1 MEEQAKYEVATMER
15 PLTAVQ
21 VRAQVNLIQEVMKSV
36 MQKDQHYGVIPG
48 AGNKPTLLKPGAEK
62 LMLTFRLSPDP
73 IVEDLSNIDER
84 RYRITCRINDRDGH
98 FLGSGLGE
106 ASSNEEKYKW
116 RAAVCKEEFEETP
129 EDRRRVKW
137 RKGYQGGA
145 ATKTQQVRMEPADIA
160 NTILKM
166 AKKRALVDA
175 ALTVTAASDIF
186 TQDLEELPK
195 EYLDRHQETPPA
207 KVYNVPPKVAAPPP
221 AADPNLPCD
230 DVPDFPGDNLSEP
243 GTERL
248 ISDPQAK
255 RLFAIAKGA
264 GWTNEVLK
272 EYLVAAYQIDSTKK
286 IPLSKYEAIIERLQ
300 KGM

>member
-1 MEEQAKYEVATMER
+1 MEEQKVYEVATMER
-15 PLTAVQ
+15 PLTATQ

-73 IVEDLSNIDER
+73 IVEDLSSADER

-116 RAAVCKEEFEETP
+116 RAAVCKEEFQETP
-129 EDRRRVKW
+129 EDRRRTKW
-137 RKGYQGGA
+137 RKGYQGSG
-145 ATKTQQVRMEPADIA
+145 ATKTEQVRMEPADIA

-166 AKKRALVDA
+166 AKKRSLVDA

-195 EYLDRHQETPPA
+195 EYLDRHNEAPPA
-207 KVYNVPPKVAAPPP
+207 KVYNVPPKAPAPVP
-221 AADPNLPCD
+221 DPNPAFE
-230 DVPDFPGDNLSEP
+230 DVPDFPGENLSEP
-243 GTERL
+243 AVDRL
-248 ISDPQAK
+248 ISEPQAK

-264 GWTNEVLK
+264 GWDNATLK
-272 EYLVAAYQIDSTKK
+272 EYLVEAYQIDSTKK
-286 IPLSKYEAIIERLQ
+286 IPLSKYEGIIERLQ
-300 KGM
+300 KGT